1 MTGPSH
7 AKAAIKT
14 EKHNLCRFALA
25 GFLLAAF
32 ASTALY
38 AEFEAGYYSPAG
50 TQMLE
55 QRMPFAFT
63 ADATY
68 QAGAYPLYPSTLIP
82 GDGRQD
88 VEAYC
93 NTCHSPSYVP
103 MQPPLPADTWS
114 AEVKKMI
121 DTHGAQ
127 IPEESVKSIVAYLQ
141 AHYTPETRKR

>member
-1 MTGPSH
+1 MTRSSPLH
-7 AKAAIKT
+7 AGKT
-14 EKHNLCRFALA
+14 KRNNLRRFALT
-25 GFLLAAF
+25 GFLLTAF
-32 ASTALY
+32 ASTVLY

-50 TQMLE
+50 AQMIE
-55 QRMPFAFT
+55 QRLPFTFT
-63 ADATY
+63 PGATY
-68 QAGAYPLYPSTLIP
+68 QAGAYPLYPSMLVP

-93 NTCHSPSYVP
+93 NTCHTPSYIT

-114 AEVKKMI
+114 AEVKKMT

-127 IPEESVKSIVAYLQ
+127 IPAESVKSIVAYLQ

>member
-1 MTGPSH
+1 MTRSS
-7 AKAAIKT
+7 ALNVNKT
-14 EKHNLCRFALA
+14 KRKSLRRFALA
-25 GFLLAAF
+25 AFVLVTF
-32 ASTALY
+32 ASTVLY
-38 AEFEAGYYSPAG
+38 AQFEAGYYSPAG
-50 TQMLE
+50 AQMID
-55 QRMPFAFT
+55 QRMPFTFNP
-63 ADATY
+63 DATY
-68 QAGAYPLYPSTLIP
+68 QAGAYPLYPSMLVP

-93 NTCHSPSYVP
+93 NTCHTPSYVT